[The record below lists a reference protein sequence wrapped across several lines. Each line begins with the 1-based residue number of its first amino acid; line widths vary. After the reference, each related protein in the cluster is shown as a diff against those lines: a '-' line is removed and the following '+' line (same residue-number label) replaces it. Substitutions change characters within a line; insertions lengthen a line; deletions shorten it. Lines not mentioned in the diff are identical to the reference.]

1 MELTSCVLGLSI
13 EEHELIDLTEKA
25 YGSQWQGVYPS
36 AGGCGKLRII
46 IRKKG
51 VLCNGRPTTLS
62 IHR

>member
-1 MELTSCVLGLSI
+1 MELTSCFLGLSI
-13 EEHELIDLTEKA
+13 EEHELIDLTEEA

-46 IRKKG
+46 RKKRR
-51 VLCNGRPTTLS
+51 LCNSKPTTLS

>member
-1 MELTSCVLGLSI
+1 MNGELTSCVLGLSI

-51 VLCNGRPTTLS
+51 DRPTTLS